1 MGMFDEY
8 IPDPPLRCP
17 ACGSALDVWQGKDGP
32 NALMVWR
39 QGIAEPI
46 DQSIDDEEVKLEPE
60 QLAKWRLPKQFTIY
74 TFCCGRRF
82 PGRPSPPVEAECYTS
97 GETWSRT
104 ELVTA
109 ETAKQKKNERRGDFK
124 ARVRWLSGKAT

>member
-8 IPDPPLRCP
+8 IPDTPLRCP
-17 ACGSALDVWQGKDGP
+17 ACGSALDGWQGQGGGP

-74 TFCCGRRF
+74 TFCCSRRF
-82 PGRPSPPVEAECYTS
+82 PGRRFSERSAFDANGDTPQPGPDRLSSAIS
-97 GETWSRT
+97 GAFSM
-104 ELVTA
+104 L
-109 ETAKQKKNERRGDFK
+109 
-124 ARVRWLSGKAT
+124 L